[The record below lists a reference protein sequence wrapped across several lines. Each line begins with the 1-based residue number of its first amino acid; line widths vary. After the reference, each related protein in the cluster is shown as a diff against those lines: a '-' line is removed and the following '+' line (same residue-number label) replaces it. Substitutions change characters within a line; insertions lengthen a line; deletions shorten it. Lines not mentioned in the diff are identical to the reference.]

1 MVPQYWHSVLE
12 DWVLFSHQGIY
23 LDFHIP
29 FLVEISTLLDMIS
42 NEFLRFWTLNF
53 FYKN

>member
-1 MVPQYWHSVLE
+1 MANQIF
-12 DWVLFSHQGIY
+12 FSAKYGTTILVFCFGGLGI
-23 LDFHIP
+23 IP